1 MTNFQKYIIRNTEK
15 NKKNNNNNNG
25 DTNKINSYAT
35 INN

>member
-1 MTNFQKYIIRNTEK
+1 MTNFQNILLEIP
-15 NKKNNNNNNG
+15 KKKNNNNNG

>member
-15 NKKNNNNNNG
+15 KNSNNNG
-25 DTNKINSYAT
+25 DTNKMNSFAM